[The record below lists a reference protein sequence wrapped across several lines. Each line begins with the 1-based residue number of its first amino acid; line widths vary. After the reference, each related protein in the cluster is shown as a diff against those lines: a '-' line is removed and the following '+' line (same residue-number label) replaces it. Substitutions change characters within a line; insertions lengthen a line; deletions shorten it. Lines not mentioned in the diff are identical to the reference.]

1 MAGSRSAGRRGTL
14 RSLVALTLGLYVALL
29 AAAPLEHHDLGCH
42 LKSTTHCTT
51 CVFASA
57 PGHEAR
63 QVFQA
68 AALPVVT
75 WLAADAGAT
84 AIAGIDSA
92 WASRAPPT
100 R

>member
-1 MAGSRSAGRRGTL
+1 MARSGSAGRRGTL
-14 RSLVALTLGLYVALL
+14 TSLVALTLGLYVALL
-29 AAAPLEHHDLGCH
+29 AAAPLEHHDLACH
-42 LKSTTHCTT
+42 LKSPTHCTT

-63 QVFQA
+63 QSIRATVM
-68 AALPVVT
+68 PVVA

-84 AIAGIDSA
+84 AVAGIDST
-92 WASRAPPT
+92 WAGRAPPT